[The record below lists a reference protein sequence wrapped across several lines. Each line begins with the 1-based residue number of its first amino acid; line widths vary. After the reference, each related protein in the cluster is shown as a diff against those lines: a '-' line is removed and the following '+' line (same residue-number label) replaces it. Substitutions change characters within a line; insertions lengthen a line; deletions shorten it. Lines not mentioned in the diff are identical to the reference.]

1 MVGGRRNKMR
11 RIVAVAIIAVLAC
24 ALFLVSHTSAGVTI
38 GSDVVPSRGVFE
50 SKFTYIAN
58 ISNPTSTIETPWY
71 VRLTIG
77 SDYNDTSI
85 NESYYLIEMES
96 PCKNIDGDFIVIPAS
111 ETCTVTRRD
120 VYFTDPA
127 LMQGDFKNWTKK
139 ATPCEWKKA
148 WYQFCF
154 IDWHSGAKNCE
165 PKQKVSPI
173 LTFPEIKTEL
183 ICPRSVP
190 WCKDF
195 IFAVHVEDDFGGIGS
210 ISIYLGNRSLFNDVI
225 IVPPGR
231 GVYPYVVRP
240 FYESM
245 ICNTS
250 TVVFNYTSDGCGNK
264 TISQKVHIAPI
275 PCPKITADLD
285 GDPLFETTE
294 NRENIRYIEKI
305 NSTLPFKAKINDYVG
320 SANVTLKL
328 VINDDSSECYNHSWN
343 KTLTGTIGEE
353 TTIGDE
359 TTETYVCDIPF
370 EKEEKNF
377 TFFLNYTNEMPM
389 ENCSYNLT
397 YNLTIIPLD
406 IEFKNVTVSPEEGN
420 CSDKFDY
427 TVWVNASKNLTIAL
441 CVFDPCLE
449 SWPWILVEHN
459 QTYNKNGWQT
469 LNWAVNG
476 DTIFSKNCSGQSK
489 FYFEYEGKKTE
500 VYQGPEL
507 IGPLNI
513 NFSNPHVEPEGGCIC
528 LDSNVLNYFKMD
540 FNYSVDVKANDK
552 TTIGL
557 IVTDPNKTEYKLA
570 PKVYDTPGEPKHLF
584 WTVNIAELNQ
594 SLGTWKYKF
603 NYTYYDNQRKV
614 TETWN
619 RKNVKGPEIYA
630 VLDDFSLDPEYILSS
645 GEIPEG
651 VTFNVSCKVN
661 GTEELNMTLLLIAD
675 DREEEL
681 RHYLYSSPGKEDT
694 AVWTNIDISKY
705 RVEEFWLGLKCKE
718 VV

>member
-1 MVGGRRNKMR
+1 MK
-11 RIVAVAIIAVLAC
+11 RIVAVAVIAVLAC
-24 ALFLVSHTSAGVTI
+24 VLFLVSHTSAGVTI

-58 ISNPTSTIETPWY
+58 IANPTSTHDTTGY
-71 VRLTIG
+71 VRLIIG
-77 SDYNDTSI
+77 SDYNNKSI
-85 NESYYLIEMES
+85 NKSYDLKAMKS
-96 PCKNIDGDFIVIPAS
+96 SCKKISDENRTVIPPGG
-111 ETCTVTRRD
+111 TCTVTRSD
-120 VYFTDPA
+120 VYFTDQA
-127 LMQGDFKNWTKK
+127 LLKGDFKNWTKE
-139 ATPCEWKKA
+139 ATPCEWKRA

-154 IDWHSGAKNCE
+154 IDGHDGAKTCE
-165 PKQKVSPI
+165 PEQKVSPI
-173 LTFPEIKTEL
+173 LTFPEPKIKF
-183 ICPRSVP
+183 ICPRSVA
-190 WCKDF
+190 WCEDF
-195 IFAVHVEDDFGGIGS
+195 NVKIYVEDEMEGS
-210 ISIYLGNRSLFNDVI
+210 GTFWIDSLFNTSIDF
-225 IVPPGR
+225 PPGGDKYIYNR
-231 GVYPYVVRP
+231 RP
-240 FYESM
+240 FNVSM
-245 ICNTS
+245 VGKDIP
-250 TVVFNYTSDGCGNK
+250 VGFNYRNACFDKNESED
-264 TISQKVHIAPI
+264 VHILPI

-285 GDPLFETTE
+285 GEPLFETTE
-294 NRENIRYIEKI
+294 NRGNIRYIEKN
-305 NSTLPFKAKINDYVG
+305 NSTLPFKAIIKEYVG
-320 SANVTLKL
+320 SANVTLTL
-328 VINDDSSECYNHSWN
+328 VINKDSSECYNHSWN
-343 KTLTGTIGEE
+343 ETLTGTIGEE
-353 TTIGDE
+353 TTV
-359 TTETYVCDIPF
+359 TYVCDIPF

-377 TFFLNYTNEMPM
+377 TIFLKYSNDMPI

-406 IEFKNVTVSPEEGN
+406 IEFKNVTVSPEGGN
-420 CSDKFDY
+420 WSDEFDY
-427 TVWVNASKNLTIAL
+427 TVWINASKKLTIAL
-441 CVFDPCLE
+441 YVFDPCLE
-449 SWPWILVEHN
+449 SWPWIHVAN
-459 QTYNKNGWQT
+459 KTYNKNGWKKGKK
-469 LNWAVNG
+469 LNWTING

-489 FYFEYEGKKTE
+489 FYFEYESKETQ

-540 FNYSVDVKANDK
+540 FNYSVVVKANDK

-557 IVTDPNKTEYKLA
+557 IVIDPNKTEYKLE
-570 PKVYDTPGEPKHLF
+570 PKVYDTPGEQKHLF
-584 WTVNIAELNQ
+584 WSVNIAELNQ
-594 SLGTWKYKF
+594 SLGTWEYKF

-619 RKNVKGPEIYA
+619 LKNVTGPEIYA
-630 VLDDFSLDPEYILSS
+630 VLRDFSLDPEYILSS